1 MIPVSFDEDQM
12 DSLLSGLL
20 LEAIRHMFI
29 KTGRYNQYSLD
40 IFTFDEETGV
50 AISMDYDL
58 ETDEYEYVLLYAKCG
73 FLRKVQTLVN
83 NIVGYTTDALS
94 VTNADKPFQYLA
106 SSIAECEKE
115 LRKIF
120 YSMVRYT
127 IL

>member
-1 MIPVSFDEDQM
+1 MNL
-12 DSLLSGLL
+12 LLSGLL
-20 LEAIRHMFI
+20 VEAIRSMFV
-29 KTGRYNQYSLD
+29 KTGRYNQYTLD
-40 IFTFDEETGV
+40 MFTFDEETGI

-58 ETDEYEYVLLYAKCG
+58 PTDEYEYVLVCARCG
-73 FLRKVQTLVN
+73 FLRKAQTLVN

-106 SSIAECEKE
+106 NSISEGEKE

-120 YSMVRYT
+120 YSMVRHT